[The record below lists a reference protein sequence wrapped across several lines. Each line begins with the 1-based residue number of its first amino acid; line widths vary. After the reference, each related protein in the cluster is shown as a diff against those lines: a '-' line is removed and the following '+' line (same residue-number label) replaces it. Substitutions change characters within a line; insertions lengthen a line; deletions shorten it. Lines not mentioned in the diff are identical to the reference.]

1 MCIGKNVIK
10 FFVILAAVCI
20 MPPVPS
26 VSAPTENGT
35 AETSDYISKQVDQ
48 MFAKADE
55 LAVLQKLRSRQY
67 LNSLGDD
74 ELARI
79 YVRYNTSQA
88 PQKFLSNVSLKS
100 LKKDRASV
108 IEKMVKTGGVL
119 NKEQRVA
126 FRGRYAEL
134 ADELA
139 ALGLQ
144 AVPAVAI
151 RMGYDY
157 RRTGHWAL
165 AKKALLKMGPD
176 VVEPLIPLMDS
187 DDKSLRTN
195 AADLLGQLANPRA
208 KDVYLRCV
216 DDKNPSVRE
225 CALKALVKLGPDAI
239 GSNKLATILIKHLE
253 DHYDR
258 ALQTAIS
265 GLRLYGDESVI
276 DALQVIEEFHLGR
289 NKGGIRSTAYEA
301 RQAINAILR
310 RAGKPVKEVQQ
321 EDYLD
326 KKNPTYEELCAV
338 AQCPNA
344 AIRRAAISRLGRH
357 EDDRTALFLLKRM
370 SQEKNPEVFKQ
381 IARTLR
387 SLMIPPKGSSEP
399 VISPKVMQKALDNFI
414 SVAETDPPQDLKV
427 KIAAIHGVRGTLF
440 TASLL
445 RVPLRNI
452 FRFKRV
458 VRVGLSSKIPDLR
471 IACYSAVTSIAN
483 ISPETVGE
491 SWSPQER
498 EELQQ
503 QLAPLLDL
511 PSPDIRLIEC
521 LEYIGDKRL
530 TPRLI
535 ELLEH
540 SEVFVRLFAANS
552 LGRIGDTRAL
562 PALKYLADTDP
573 HQYENGE
580 YGVREAARRA
590 IKRIKFINNP
600 ESIEP
605 VDRLAIITNQKLD

>member
-1 MCIGKNVIK
+1 MRLGKNVFK

-20 MPPVPS
+20 MLPVPS
-26 VSAPTENGT
+26 ISAPTENGT

-48 MFAKADE
+48 IFAKADK
-55 LAVLQKLRSRQY
+55 LAVLQKVRSRQY

-79 YVRYNTSQA
+79 YVRHNTSQA
-88 PQKFLSNVSLKS
+88 PQKLLSNVSLKA

-108 IEKMVKTGGVL
+108 VEEMTKGGGVL

-157 RRTGHWAL
+157 RRTGHVAL
-165 AKKALLKMGPD
+165 AKKALLKMGPG
-176 VVEPLIPLMDS
+176 VVESLIPLMDS
-187 DDKSLRTN
+187 DDKSLRSN
-195 AADLLGQLANPRA
+195 AADLLAQLADPCA
-208 KDVYLRCV
+208 KDVFLRCV
-216 DDKNPSVRE
+216 DDEDPHVRE

-239 GSNKLATILIKHLE
+239 GSDKLATILIKHLE

-258 ALQTAIS
+258 ALQAAIS
-265 GLRLYGDESVI
+265 GLRLYGDESAI

-301 RQAINAILR
+301 RQAINSILQ
-310 RAGKPVKEVQQ
+310 RAGKPVKEVQR

-326 KKNPTYEELCAV
+326 KKPTYEELCAA

-344 AIRRAAISRLGRH
+344 AIRRAATLRLKQH
-357 EDDRTALFLLKRM
+357 KDDRTALFLLKRM
-370 SQEKNPEVFKQ
+370 SQEKNPEVFDQ

-387 SLMIPPKGSSEP
+387 TLMIPPKGSSEP
-399 VISPKVMQKALDNFI
+399 IISPKVMQKALDDFI
-414 SVAETDPPQDLKV
+414 SVAETGPSQNQ
-427 KIAAIHGVRGTLF
+427 KIKLAAIQSVRGTLYA
-440 TASLL
+440 ASLL

-452 FRFKRV
+452 NRFKRV
-458 VRVGLSSKIPDLR
+458 VRVGLSSKIPDIR
-471 IACYSAVTSIAN
+471 IVCYSAVTSIAT
-483 ISPETVGE
+483 ISPETAGE
-491 SWSPQER
+491 SWSAQER
-498 EELQQ
+498 KELQK
-503 QLAPLLDL
+503 QLAPFLDL

-521 LEYIGDKRL
+521 LEYIGDNRL

-540 SEVFVRLFAANS
+540 SDVFVRLFAANS

-562 PALKYLADTDP
+562 PALENLAQTDP
-573 HQYENGE
+573 HQYENGV
-580 YGVREAARRA
+580 YGV
-590 IKRIKFINNP
+590 
-600 ESIEP
+600 
-605 VDRLAIITNQKLD
+605 

>member
-1 MCIGKNVIK
+1 MRLRTNVFK
-10 FFVILAAVCI
+10 FFVILAAVCF
-20 MPPVPS
+20 MLPVPS
-26 VSAPTENGT
+26 ISAPTENST

-48 MFAKADE
+48 IFAKADE
-55 LAVLQKLRSRQY
+55 LAVLQKQHSRQY

-79 YVRYNTSQA
+79 YVRHNTSQA
-88 PQKFLSNVSLKS
+88 PQKFLSNVSLKA

-108 IEKMVKTGGVL
+108 VEEIAKGGGVL

-126 FRGRYAEL
+126 FRGRYTEL
-134 ADELA
+134 TEELA

-165 AKKALLKMGPD
+165 AKKALLKMEPR
-176 VVEPLIPLMDS
+176 VVESLIPLMDS
-187 DDKSLRTN
+187 DDKSLRLN
-195 AADLLGQLANPRA
+195 AADLLGQLADPRA

-216 DDKNPSVRE
+216 DDEEPYVRE

-239 GSNKLATILIKHLE
+239 GSDKLVTILMKHLE
-253 DHYDR
+253 DHYDW
-258 ALQTAIS
+258 ALRKAIN
-265 GLRLYGDESVI
+265 GLRLYGDESAI

-289 NKGGIRSTAYEA
+289 NKGGIRSTANEA

-310 RAGKPVKEVQQ
+310 RAGRPVKEVQR

-326 KKNPTYEELCAV
+326 KNPTYEELCAA

-344 AIRRAAISRLGRH
+344 AIRRAATSQLKQH
-357 EDDRTALFLLKRM
+357 KDDRTALFLLKRM
-370 SQEKNPEVFKQ
+370 SQEKDSNVYVQ

-387 SLMIPPKGSSEP
+387 SLMIPPKGSSET
-399 VISPKVMQKALDNFI
+399 VVSPQVMQKAFDNFI
-414 SVAETDPPQDLKV
+414 SVAETDPSQNLKI
-427 KIAAIHGVRGTLF
+427 KLAAIQGVRGTLYA
-440 TASLL
+440 ASLL

-452 FRFKRV
+452 NRFKRV

-471 IACYSAVTSIAN
+471 IVCYSAVTSIAT
-483 ISPETVGE
+483 ISPETAGE

-498 EELQQ
+498 KELQQ
-503 QLAPLLDL
+503 RLAPFLDL

-521 LEYIGDKRL
+521 LGYIGDKSL

-535 ELLEH
+535 EFLEH
-540 SEVFVRLFAANS
+540 SDVFVRLFAANS

-562 PALKYLADTDP
+562 PALKYLAETDP

-580 YGVREAARRA
+580 YGVRVAARKA

-600 ESIEP
+600 ESIEL
-605 VDRLAIITNQKLD
+605 VDRLSLKINRNLE